1 MSKRRFKAKQR
12 ALLVMSPRE
21 VWDEIERW
29 FIPDNVPRRDEG
41 LSDQERDE
49 MDEWRCKMVAAA
61 MTLPPEKLKE
71 LLIRWQYLTEGH
83 ENLPDALKSKFS
95 Q

>member
-12 ALLVMSPRE
+12 ALPVMSPRE

-41 LSDQERDE
+41 LSDQR
-49 MDEWRCKMVAAA
+49 A
-61 MTLPPEKLKE
+61 
-71 LLIRWQYLTEGH
+71 
-83 ENLPDALKSKFS
+83 
-95 Q
+95 